1 MKESCEADLSR
12 VLPLLDEA
20 AKALEKIKQ
29 EDITQI
35 KSYTTPLPPWIW

>member
-1 MKESCEADLSR
+1 LKASCEADLSR

-29 EDITQI
+29 EDIT
-35 KSYTTPLPPWIW
+35 